1 MEYESW
7 GVSELIEKL
16 ENSDTFASEI
26 TKYFSE
32 KKTLTKTDIYLQ
44 ERARKLS
51 GDKIK
56 QYENNNL

>member
-56 QYENNNL
+56 